1 MGWFTRTKAPKIKTK
16 EIDVNRFPDGLW
28 TKCSSC
34 QEIMYQEEIDRNL
47 KVCPKCGYHFR
58 ITAMR
63 YIELIA
69 DQGSFIEYDVDVQAQ
84 DPLSFIDTK
93 SYLDRI
99 ESTCKKLNLSEA
111 IRCGEMEI
119 DSIPVQIGAFEF
131 SFMGG
136 SMGSVV
142 GEKIT
147 RVFERAIEKKTPAI
161 IISASGGARMQEGIY
176 SLMQMSKTC
185 AALAKLKDEGLAYI
199 SILLDPTSGGVAA
212 SFSMLGDINI
222 TEPGALICFAGP
234 RVIKETIK
242 EDLPP
247 GFQKSEFLMEH
258 GMVDMIIERS
268 KMRSTLIK
276 LIKHLVN

>member
-16 EIDVNRFPDGLW
+16 EIDTNRFPDGLW
-28 TKCSSC
+28 IKCLSC
-34 QEIMYQEEIDRNL
+34 QEIMYREEIDSNL

-58 ITAMR
+58 ISAIS
-63 YIELIA
+63 YIELIG
-69 DQGSFIEYDVDVQAQ
+69 DQGSFSEYDVNIRAS
-84 DPLSFIDTK
+84 DPLEFVDTK
-93 SYLDRI
+93 PYKDRI
-99 ESTCKKLNLSEA
+99 NVTCKKLNLNEA
-111 IRCGEMEI
+111 IRCGEIKI
-119 DSIPVQIGAFEF
+119 DSNPVQIGVFEF

-147 RVFERAIEKKTPAI
+147 RVFEKAIEKNTPAI
-161 IISASGGARMQEGIY
+161 IVSASGGARMQEGIY

-185 AALAKLKDEGLAYI
+185 AALSRLKEKGLPYI

-247 GFQKSEFLMEH
+247 GFQKSEFLLEH
-258 GMVDMIIERS
+258 GMVDMIVERS
-268 KMRSTLIK
+268 KMRHTLIK
-276 LIKHLVN
+276 IINHLVN